1 MHGRRLDVRVDLDSP
16 FPTDLKADQAA
27 ATSLSKTAIRSIRS
41 QSQDYTT
48 STAATL
54 QTTPKWWKEI
64 TCLSSP
70 FPHPNATFAKRP
82 DLDPSWDSR
91 NETSSCP
98 LKEQK
103 KRQDVNP
110 HQQRLPTTCRKY
122 MYCCLIRTENQN
134 TPRIYLQCTGTPDE
148 LI

>member
-82 DLDPSWDSR
+82 DLDPSWDSTQR
-91 NETSSCP
+91 DRQLPPQRTKEETRCQSA
-98 LKEQK
+98 
-103 KRQDVNP
+103 
-110 HQQRLPTTCRKY
+110 PTTTPDHLQEVHVCR
-122 MYCCLIRTENQN
+122 LIRIENQD
-134 TPRIYLQCTGTPDE
+134 TPRIYLQCTGTLDE

>member
-1 MHGRRLDVRVDLDSP
+1 MHGRHLDVRVDLDFP
-16 FPTDLKADQAA
+16 FPADLNDDQAA

-48 STAATL
+48 STAVRL

-64 TCLSSP
+64 TCLFSP